1 MRAAEPEPRVPGWR
15 AVWERMVAGME
26 IEALEGEA
34 RTIAETAALPTTV
47 VTVLPGSH
55 LPHLEHPDE
64 LALLLSRN

>member
-1 MRAAEPEPRVPGWR
+1 
-15 AVWERMVAGME
+15 ME